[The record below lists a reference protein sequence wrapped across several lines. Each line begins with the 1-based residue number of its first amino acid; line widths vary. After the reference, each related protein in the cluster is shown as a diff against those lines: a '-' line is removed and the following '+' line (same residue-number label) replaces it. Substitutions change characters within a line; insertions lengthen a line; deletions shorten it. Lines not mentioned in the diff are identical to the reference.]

1 MTGSWEGNERAIGAV
16 VICDTLQNIVTES
29 PKETFTRAD
38 ILGLIWWAKA
48 AISTCEEAEDVEDTA
63 DVLALDRS
71 VKQ

>member
-38 ILGLIWWAKA
+38 RQVAFAHL
-48 AISTCEEAEDVEDTA
+48 STY
-63 DVLALDRS
+63 RS
-71 VKQ
+71 